1 MKNTLFTSLVISC
14 LFLSLTGLA
23 QKQKYSFNEVYAVSD
38 SPKLTVNTADGDV
51 SVYPSDKSEIEV
63 FYIVERNNE
72 VLKISPKELEEEFI
86 IDISSGSSYLS
97 ISVKQ
102 RYQYRMKDWRNRLN
116 VSFEIYTP
124 FKTSCDLRTSDG
136 DVKLRGLSAAQEMQ
150 TSDGD
155 IDVFKVNGDLYARTS
170 DGDIYVNQIVG
181 DIESITSD
189 GDIELKNIEGD
200 VEGRTSDG
208 DVELEDIK
216 GDVDLVTSDGD
227 ITAVGIDGNLEL
239 TSSDGDLRLG
249 HANGIMVLNTSDGDI
264 SFRDISGSLKARTSD
279 GEIKGNIIQ
288 LGGDLEL
295 RTSDGDIAV
304 TVPGNKGFDLLLRGE
319 DIRTVLDNFS
329 GTSKDH
335 LVEGRVNGGGSLVSL
350 HASGGDVSL
359 YYD

>member
-1 MKNTLFTSLVISC
+1 MKKALFTSLLISG
-14 LFLSLTGLA
+14 LLLSVNGLA
-23 QKQKYSFNEVYAVSD
+23 QKQKYSFNEVYDVSN
-38 SPKLTVNTADGDV
+38 SPKLTINTADGDV
-51 SVYPSDKSEIEV
+51 SVYPSEKDKIEV

-72 VLKISPKELEEEFI
+72 VLKISPKELEEEFVI
-86 IDISSGSSYLS
+86 EVSSGNNYLT

-102 RYQYRMKDWRNRLN
+102 RYQYRMRDWRNRLN

-136 DVKLRGLSAAQEMQ
+136 DVKLKGLTAAQELQ

-155 IDVFKVNGDLYARTS
+155 IDVTNVNGDLYARTS
-170 DGDIYVNQIVG
+170 DGDIYVNQVVG
-181 DIESITSD
+181 DVESITSD

-200 VEGRTSDG
+200 VQGRTSDG
-208 DVELEDIK
+208 DAELEDIK
-216 GDVDLVTSDGD
+216 GSVDLVTSDGD
-227 ITAVGIDGNLEL
+227 VTALGVDGDLEL
-239 TSSDGDLRLG
+239 TSSDGDLRVG
-249 HANGIMVLNTSDGDI
+249 RANGILVLNTSDGDI
-264 SFRDISGSLKARTSD
+264 SFRDITGSLKARTSD

-288 LGGDLEL
+288 LDGDLEL
-295 RTSDGDIAV
+295 RTSDGNIAV
-304 TVPGNKGFDLLLRGE
+304 TIPGNKGFDLLLRGE

-359 YYD
+359 FYD